1 MMIQTTLTMKIVV
14 TMIKTIIGITTVFL
28 QGNIKEIIILIA
40 ELRIK
45 LRNLKK
51 NLNRMM
57 IVIIMAIMLIMVI
70 IIIITIII
78 IIIIIIIRKICNKC

>member
-1 MMIQTTLTMKIVV
+1 MMIQTTLTMKIIV

-70 IIIITIII
+70 IIIIIII
-78 IIIIIIIRKICNKC
+78 ITIRKICNKC

>member
-14 TMIKTIIGITTVFL
+14 TMIKTIIGITAVFP

-70 IIIITIII
+70 IT
-78 IIIIIIIRKICNKC
+78 IIIIIIRKICNKC

>member
-70 IIIITIII
+70 IT
-78 IIIIIIIRKICNKC
+78 IIIIIIRKICNKC

>member
-14 TMIKTIIGITTVFL
+14 TMIKTIIGITTVFP

-70 IIIITIII
+70 IIII
-78 IIIIIIIRKICNKC
+78 IIIIRKICNKC

>member
-1 MMIQTTLTMKIVV
+1 MMIQTTLTMKIIA

-70 IIIITIII
+70 IT
-78 IIIIIIIRKICNKC
+78 IIIIIIRKICNKC

>member
-1 MMIQTTLTMKIVV
+1 MMIQTTLTMKIIV

-70 IIIITIII
+70 IIII
-78 IIIIIIIRKICNKC
+78 IIIRKICNKC

>member
-1 MMIQTTLTMKIVV
+1 MMIQTTLTMKIIV

-70 IIIITIII
+70 IIIIIII
-78 IIIIIIIRKICNKC
+78 IIITIRKICNKC

>member
-1 MMIQTTLTMKIVV
+1 MMIQTTLTMKIIV

-70 IIIITIII
+70 IIII
-78 IIIIIIIRKICNKC
+78 IIIIIIRKICNKC

>member
-1 MMIQTTLTMKIVV
+1 MMIQTTLTMKIIV

-70 IIIITIII
+70 IT

>member
-1 MMIQTTLTMKIVV
+1 MMIQTTLTMKIIV

-70 IIIITIII
+70 IIII
-78 IIIIIIIRKICNKC
+78 IIIIIRKICNKC

>member
-70 IIIITIII
+70 IIII
-78 IIIIIIIRKICNKC
+78 IIRKICNKC

>member
-1 MMIQTTLTMKIVV
+1 MMIQTTLTMKIIV

-28 QGNIKEIIILIA
+28 HGNIKEIIILIA

-70 IIIITIII
+70 IIII
-78 IIIIIIIRKICNKC
+78 IIIIIIRKICNKC

>member
-1 MMIQTTLTMKIVV
+1 MMIQTTLTMKIIV

-70 IIIITIII
+70 IT
-78 IIIIIIIRKICNKC
+78 IIIIIIRKICNKC

>member
-1 MMIQTTLTMKIVV
+1 MMIQTTLTMKIIV

-28 QGNIKEIIILIA
+28 QGNTKEIIILIA

-70 IIIITIII
+70 IIIIIII
-78 IIIIIIIRKICNKC
+78 IIITIRKICNKC

>member
-70 IIIITIII
+70 IIII
-78 IIIIIIIRKICNKC
+78 IIIIIIRKICNKC

>member
-70 IIIITIII
+70 IIII
-78 IIIIIIIRKICNKC
+78 IIIIRKICNKC

>member
-1 MMIQTTLTMKIVV
+1 MMIQTTLTMKIIV

-70 IIIITIII
+70 IIII
-78 IIIIIIIRKICNKC
+78 IIIIRKICNKC

>member
-70 IIIITIII
+70 IIIIIII
-78 IIIIIIIRKICNKC
+78 ITIRKICNKC

>member
-1 MMIQTTLTMKIVV
+1 MMIQTTLTMKIIV

-70 IIIITIII
+70 IIIIIII
-78 IIIIIIIRKICNKC
+78 IIIRIRKICNKC